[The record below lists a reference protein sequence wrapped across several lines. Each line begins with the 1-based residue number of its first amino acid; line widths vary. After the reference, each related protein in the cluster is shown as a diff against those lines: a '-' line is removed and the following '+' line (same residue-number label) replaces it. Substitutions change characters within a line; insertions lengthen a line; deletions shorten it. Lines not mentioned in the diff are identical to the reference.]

1 MKIWFNKINES
12 RRSIF
17 EVEDKD
23 ENGLPLD
30 VEVTIGR
37 DVDNML
43 VLESPLVSRFHA
55 VVRRKDN
62 IFELENIGHYLSNVA
77 IEFFSTDLR
86 ECF

>member
-23 ENGLPLD
+23 ENGIPVD

-37 DVDNML
+37 DETNML
-43 VLESPLVSRFHA
+43 VLESPLVSRLHA
-55 VVRRKDN
+55 VVRRMTM
-62 IFELENIGHYLSNVA
+62 YSN
-77 IEFFSTDLR
+77 
-86 ECF
+86 

>member
-23 ENGLPLD
+23 ENGVPVD

-37 DVDNML
+37 DEANM
-43 VLESPLVSRFHA
+43 
-55 VVRRKDN
+55 
-62 IFELENIGHYLSNVA
+62 
-77 IEFFSTDLR
+77 
-86 ECF
+86 